1 MTTSPSLEDLAFAAI
16 RSGRVFARAWGD
28 AGLDNRGAPHSLS
41 SAACDRL
48 AAGQLL
54 RARDFDVVAVMGET
68 LRRALNAER
77 PGYGD
82 HALREDTRYEA
93 PLWEPRLEELRRLAE
108 AYKHFRD
115 CLTCYAD
122 RTTAEREALR
132 AL

>member
-1 MTTSPSLEDLAFAAI
+1 MTTPPPLEDLAFAAI

-28 AGLDNRGAPHSLS
+28 AGLDTRGGPHSLC

-54 RARDFDVVAVMGET
+54 KGRDLDVVAAMGET

-82 HALREDTRYEA
+82 HAMREDTRYEA

-108 AYKHFRD
+108 VYKNFRD
-115 CLTCYAD
+115 CRERYAD
-122 RTTAEREALR
+122 RATAEREALR
-132 AL
+132 VL

>member
-28 AGLDNRGAPHSLS
+28 AGLDNSGAPHSLC
-41 SAACDRL
+41 SATCDRL

-54 RARDFDVVAVMGET
+54 KGRDLDVVAAMGQT

-82 HALREDTRYEA
+82 RAMSEDTRYDE
-93 PLWEPRLEELRRLAE
+93 LVWEPRLEELRRLAE
-108 AYKHFRD
+108 VYKHFRA
-115 CLTCYAD
+115 CQERYAD
-122 RTTAEREALR
+122 RVMAEREAAR
-132 AL
+132 AF